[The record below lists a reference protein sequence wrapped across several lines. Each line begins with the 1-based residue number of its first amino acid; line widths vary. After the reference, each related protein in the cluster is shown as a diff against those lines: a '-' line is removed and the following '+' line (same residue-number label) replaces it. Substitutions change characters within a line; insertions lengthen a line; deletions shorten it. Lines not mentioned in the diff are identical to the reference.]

1 MNDTLL
7 EKAIVN
13 VNDILNIC
21 INHDQ
26 SRRSLVVY
34 DNDFGLTQLLTSAYK
49 SVLTSNANFVDF
61 NSKTR
66 EEIIDLFNSLQKDDL
81 VVLIQSTNFLLN
93 EFRIRLH
100 LFNLGLRVVEHMHL
114 ARNDESVWDVYVNS
128 LEYDKNWLPV
138 IAPKLKSA
146 LDQSKKL
153 RIISGDAQLEVN
165 GKLEDAKLNIG
176 DYTGMINIGGT
187 FPIGEVFT
195 EAEDF
200 STMNGSFYVYAYADK
215 NFNVQMHEPFMVT
228 AQNGLIVSCADNT
241 PADFLDMIELVKS
254 YERPLIREL
263 GFGLNK
269 AITKERFLSDIT
281 AFERILGLH
290 FSLGEKHSVYK
301 KDGIT
306 TNKTKFHI
314 DIFPVVDEVYA
325 DDISIF
331 KDGRYLV

>member
-1 MNDTLL
+1 MNNTLL

-49 SVLTSNANFVDF
+49 SVLTNNADFVDF

-200 STMNGSFYVYAYADK
+200 SAMNGSFYVYAYADK

-228 AQNGLIVSCADNT
+228 INNGLIISCADNT

-325 DDISIF
+325 DDVLIF

>member
-49 SVLTSNANFVDF
+49 SVLTNNADFVDF

-200 STMNGSFYVYAYADK
+200 SAMNGSFYVYAYADK

-228 AQNGLIVSCADNT
+228 INNGLIISCADNT

-325 DDISIF
+325 DDVLIF

>member
-1 MNDTLL
+1 MNNTLL

-49 SVLTSNANFVDF
+49 SVLTNNANFVDF

-200 STMNGSFYVYAYADK
+200 SAMNGSFYVYAYADK

-228 AQNGLIVSCADNT
+228 INNGLIISCADNT

-325 DDISIF
+325 DDVLIF

>member
-1 MNDTLL
+1 MNNTLL

-49 SVLTSNANFVDF
+49 SVLTDNADFVDF

-138 IAPKLKSA
+138 IAPKLKSV

-200 STMNGSFYVYAYADK
+200 SAMNGSFYVYAYADK

-228 AQNGLIVSCADNT
+228 INNGLIISCADNT

-325 DDISIF
+325 DDILIF
-331 KDGRYLV
+331 KEGKYLL

>member
-1 MNDTLL
+1 MNNTLL

-49 SVLTSNANFVDF
+49 SVLTNNADFVDF

-138 IAPKLKSA
+138 IAPKLKSV

-200 STMNGSFYVYAYADK
+200 SAMNGSFYVYAYADK

-228 AQNGLIVSCADNT
+228 INNGLIISCADNT

-325 DDISIF
+325 DDVLIF

>member
-1 MNDTLL
+1 MNNTLL

-13 VNDILNIC
+13 VNDILNTC

-49 SVLTSNANFVDF
+49 SVLTNNADFVDF

-138 IAPKLKSA
+138 IAPKLKSV

-200 STMNGSFYVYAYADK
+200 SAMNGSFYVYAYADK

-228 AQNGLIVSCADNT
+228 INNGLIISCADNT

-325 DDISIF
+325 DDVLIF